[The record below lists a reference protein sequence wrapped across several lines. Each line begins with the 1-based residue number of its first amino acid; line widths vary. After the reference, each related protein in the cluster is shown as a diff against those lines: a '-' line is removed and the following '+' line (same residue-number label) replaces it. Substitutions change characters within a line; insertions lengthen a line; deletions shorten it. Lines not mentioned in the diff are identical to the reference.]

1 MNEMNHNVRTSLI
14 LMFYL
19 LNQHLGEVDPDL
31 LQFVTLHVMY
41 NDKYNTSKG
50 LTSDVLYVYIES

>member
-1 MNEMNHNVRTSLI
+1 
-14 LMFYL
+14 MFYL